1 MSTDPSQFVS
11 NVPVRAVWQ
20 RIAESPDAILIDVR
34 TRAEWTYVGVPD
46 LTSLGKALLL
56 VEWQRFP
63 DGRPN
68 ETFVGEL
75 SEQLMQAGAGKTTE
89 LYFICRSGVRS
100 LSAAQ
105 AMAQAGYERCFNAA
119 EGFEGPLDA
128 HRHRGSRSGWKA
140 EGLPWLQG

>member
-1 MSTDPSQFVS
+1 LVG

-20 RIAESPDAILIDVR
+20 RLSDSPDAILIDVR

-46 LTSLGKALLL
+46 LSSIGKRLLL
-56 VEWQRFP
+56 VEWQLFP

-68 ETFVGEL
+68 QDFVSEL
-75 SEQLMQAGAGKTTE
+75 AGQLAQMGAGEQTE

-100 LSAAQ
+100 LSAAR

-119 EGFEGPLDA
+119 EGFEGPLDE
-128 HRHRGSRSGWKA
+128 HRHRGGRSGWKA